1 MSTEIE
7 RIIVDPGQFLDFIAR
22 RAKGKVSVED
32 LVQAIKIANIGE
44 LVGSQRKLP
53 RSANEEVFKD
63 DLLPTVQNSIFKVL
77 VMVTGTASILDVL
90 YKEGNQVSV
99 IQALD
104 GNALQPRIA
113 KEFNFVV
120 SRGIKINFAPE
131 TDTTIDLIR
140 VVEFRIGQ

>member
-7 RIIVDPGQFLDFIAR
+7 RIIVDPGQFLEFVAAR
-22 RAKGKVSVED
+22 SRGKVTVED
-32 LVQAIKIANIGE
+32 LVQAIKIANVGE

-77 VMVTGTASILDVL
+77 VMVTGAPSIIDVL

-99 IQALD
+99 IKALD
-104 GNALQPRIA
+104 GNALQPSIA

-120 SRGIKINFAPE
+120 SRGIKINFRPE
-131 TDTTIDLIR
+131 AATSIDLIR